1 MKIIST
7 YEIDSTTKNKGWM
20 LMNVAELLVK
30 CMEQEGVEY
39 IFGVPGEENI
49 DVINALYDSDIDFIV
64 TRHETSAAFM
74 AGTYGRL
81 TGKPGVCLATLGP
94 GATNLMTGVANANMD
109 HDPLVAITGQA
120 GLGRHH
126 KISHQY
132 YDLINMYEPVTKWNA
147 QIKTGEITSEVVR
160 KAFQVAGQEKWGA
173 THIDLPEDIADME
186 VDASPITPTD
196 RPHTEANPEIIRQAV
211 KLMQE
216 AEHPLILAGNG
227 ITRQEAIHE
236 MRSFVEQSK
245 LPIVHSFMGKGTISW
260 QNEQSLLTAGI
271 GGQDYITCG
280 FDSSDLIITI
290 GFDMAE
296 YSPKDWNP
304 NGKTPV
310 IHIDTEEAET
320 DENYPV
326 TLSVLGDLKANLQQL
341 AEQIDSTDRNMDWVA
356 HVRKEALDEF
366 ESFKDDSSFP
376 VKPQKIIA
384 DLRSV
389 LKEDDIA
396 ISDVGA
402 HKMWMARL
410 YHCYEPN
417 TCLISNGLASM
428 GVAVPSAIAAKMVH
442 PERNVVAVCGDG
454 SFQMTGAEL
463 ETAKRLNLPI
473 IVLMWRDD
481 GYGLIEWHQLK
492 KFDRASYIKFGNPDY
507 IKLAESYGF
516 EAMKIDKAEDLK
528 PALEK
533 AIAMNKPVFIDCPVD
548 YSENM
553 KLTEKLGDIIC

>member
-1 MKIIST
+1 MT
-7 YEIDSTTKNKGWM
+7 
-20 LMNVAELLVK
+20 VAELFVK
-30 CMEQEGVEY
+30 CLEQEGVEY
-39 IFGVPGEENI
+39 VFGVPGEENI
-49 DVINALYDSDIDFIV
+49 DLLDAIYDSEIEFIV

-109 HDPLVAITGQA
+109 HAPLVAITGQA
-120 GLGRHH
+120 GLDRQH
-126 KISHQY
+126 KTSHQY

-147 QIKTGEITSEVVR
+147 QIKSAKITPEVVR

-173 THIDLPEDIADME
+173 THIDLPEDIAGMDI
-186 VDASPITPTD
+186 DDTSPLVPNE
-196 RPHTEANPEIIRQAV
+196 RPHTKASQGMVEQAV
-211 KLMQE
+211 NMIEK
-216 AEHPLILAGNG
+216 AKHPLILAGNG
-227 ITRQEAIHE
+227 ITRQQATNELQTFIQKTQIP
-236 MRSFVEQSK
+236 V
-245 LPIVHSFMGKGTISW
+245 VHSFMGKGSISW
-260 QNEQSLLTAGI
+260 ENELSLLTAGI
-271 GGQDYITCG
+271 SGNDYITCG
-280 FDSSDLIITI
+280 FNGSDLIITI

-296 YSPKDWNP
+296 YPPKNWNRENKP
-304 NGKTPV
+304 I

-320 DENYPV
+320 DANYPV
-326 TLSVLGDLKANLQQL
+326 ALNLLGDIPANLEQL
-341 AEQIDSTDRNMDWVA
+341 GERISSASRDNSWVA
-356 HVRKEALDEF
+356 SVREQALNELQAFYEDAH
-366 ESFKDDSSFP
+366 FP
-376 VKPQKIIA
+376 IKPQKIIA

-389 LKEDDIA
+389 LSETDIA

-402 HKMWMARL
+402 HKMWMARM
-410 YHCYEPN
+410 YHAHEPN

-481 GYGLIEWHQLK
+481 GYGLIEWHQLRT
-492 KFDRASYIKFGNPDY
+492 FDRSSYIKFGNPDY
-507 IKLAESYGF
+507 RQLAASYGF
-516 EAMKIDKAEDLK
+516 EPMTITKADELK
-528 PALEK
+528 PSLEK

>member
-1 MKIIST
+1 
-7 YEIDSTTKNKGWM
+7 
-20 LMNVAELLVK
+20 MNVAELLVK
-30 CMEQEGVEY
+30 CMEHEGVEY

-49 DVINALYDSDIDFIV
+49 DVINALYDSTIDFIV

-120 GLGRHH
+120 GLSRHH

-147 QIKTGEITSEVVR
+147 QIKTGEITPEVVR

-186 VDASPITPTD
+186 VDASPIKPTD
-196 RPHTEANPEIIRQAV
+196 RPHTEANPKIIKRAV
-211 KLMQE
+211 KLIEE
-216 AEHPLILAGNG
+216 AKHPIILAGNG
-227 ITRQEAIHE
+227 ITRQEAITE
-236 MRSFVEQSK
+236 MRSLIDKSH
-245 LPIVHSFMGKGTISW
+245 LPIVNSFMGKGTVSW
-260 QNEQSLLTAGI
+260 ENEHSLLTAGI

-304 NGKTPV
+304 DGKKSV

-326 TLSVLGDLKANLQQL
+326 ILSVLGDLKANLQQL
-341 AEQIDSTDRNMDWVA
+341 GEQLESKERNMEWVA
-356 HVRKEALDEF
+356 GVRKKALDEF

-402 HKMWMARL
+402 HKMWMARM

-492 KFDRASYIKFGNPDY
+492 KFDRSAYIKFGNPDY
-507 IKLAESYGF
+507 IQLAESYGF
-516 EAMKIDKAEDLK
+516 EAMKIEKAEDLK
-528 PALEK
+528 PALEE

>member
-1 MKIIST
+1 
-7 YEIDSTTKNKGWM
+7 
-20 LMNVAELLVK
+20 MNVAELLVK
-30 CMEQEGVEY
+30 CMEHEGVEY

-49 DVINALYDSDIDFIV
+49 DVINALYDSTIDFIV

-120 GLGRHH
+120 GLSRHH

-147 QIKTGEITSEVVR
+147 QIKTGEITPEVVR

-186 VDASPITPTD
+186 VDASPIKPTD
-196 RPHTEANPEIIRQAV
+196 RPHTEASPKIIKRAA
-211 KLMQE
+211 KLIEE
-216 AEHPLILAGNG
+216 AEHPIILAGNG
-227 ITRQEAIHE
+227 ITRQKAVDE
-236 MRSFVEQSK
+236 MRSLIDKSH
-245 LPIVHSFMGKGTISW
+245 LPIVNSFMGKGTVPW
-260 QNEQSLLTAGI
+260 ENEHSLLTAGI

-304 NGKTPV
+304 DGKKSV

-326 TLSVLGDLKANLQQL
+326 ILSVLGDLKANLQQL
-341 AEQIDSTDRNMDWVA
+341 AGLLESKDRNMDWVA
-356 HVRKEALDEF
+356 GVRKKALDEF
-366 ESFKDDSSFP
+366 ESYKDDSSFP

-389 LKEDDIA
+389 LKEEDIA

-402 HKMWMARL
+402 HKMWMARM

-507 IKLAESYGF
+507 IQLAESYGF

-528 PALEK
+528 PALEE